1 MSAPLAEVPVSESEQ
16 AYLVYSLGSCLASR
30 PDLQSAAAYLVQAML
45 EDSFPAMGAQLR
57 HAALIEFSLSQ
68 GRDAPAVA
76 SIVPLTQ
83 RIIECWQ
90 GKALPAPGLGSYLT
104 LYPGAEYPQM
114 LSSQLDLVNDGLR
127 EWAPLLLDA
136 YKQRLVDFW
145 SLSSPRGASPWQQLS
160 AFISAQLRR
169 ASAALSGDELATV
182 QAVLDFPDQKERRQ
196 RLGEGCTQAH
206 IPIIDNGAQDP
217 EPLHLQALALTRW
230 VGKRQIALLYTLLG
244 GIETFDSVEAL
255 ETSLG
260 QTLDGQDTDL
270 RNYSPDYH
278 LFDAMAVTLLTR
290 QLESIGAIKPD
301 DYSEAA
307 ALDRQLHELTGP
319 QALVGAFRSGHEAK
333 LGRLHDLLPAWL
345 RQASTVDRT
354 TYGRYVTELAAVH
367 RRHAGKAFLDG
378 IPDVLAFA
386 AQALSDSLLKRNPE
400 AMGVSV
406 GDIRVTLTRS
416 ANTSWEVAA
425 PGFVSSDV
433 RTESVSLDYV
443 AMALRNLGAF
453 PLSTVVKVHYQDE
466 AAPTWMTYEVL
477 RKAVSDADI
486 GKHYPGL
493 LRQKL
498 QDEGPE
504 RARQQVLFTD
514 YLRVLLPM
522 LALEMRLRQ
531 RLTETACLYLT
542 AVVTQDSDTHPVQG
556 ETIVLRPLA
565 LVAHPGAAAHRVL
578 NHFVIGPQASERGP
592 QVLLRPGAPEP
603 LLEFASLAHLLVAI
617 QAEGELQ
624 QSVLAGLSSSTRSIY
639 DLGGFLEPH
648 LARMIISDWE
658 APEIPEPPS
667 LDTAVL
673 PGSAGAELF
682 AASVEAL
689 IGQAEAV
696 AVSNAEERWKCFSDL
711 GWALFN
717 LLVPLAPGPLVSV
730 GLIVQLT
737 ASLKTF
743 ADPKNLQPWAAF
755 ADVLLNLAAVLVY
768 HRRLRIGLP
777 ATIAE
782 AKPVQATVII
792 DDAVVATPVS
802 ANGRQLAFI
811 WSRQGRDLS
820 LSELERLDR
829 FKLEDFQ
836 SYGVLLVDG
845 EWRGLFQRD
854 ELFYARVEGD
864 WFRVSRQLDGVVIID
879 EHHPSRQGPW
889 LKRDAAG
896 NWQLDRGPRLLGGAG
911 ELSVRAR
918 KKFNTLKKN
927 ANQLL
932 DSLPGRLDRGERD
945 MRIVQGPADIES
957 RLRNDAKLF
966 SDLSRNLQDLT
977 AGLAEY
983 PQALISKLEAGAK
996 LLRAHGVSLRIA
1008 RIKLD
1013 LPTVAGVSYL
1023 NGKQQIRIRPLGPRK
1038 DISSGKGRDFL
1049 QEYEIAD
1056 LQRTPLWYAHF
1067 HYSSLTAGDSLFTKA
1082 HLKTPRQRFKGINAQ
1097 RAQEVSGKNVEK
1109 IWRSPIDAAS
1119 AARLFLPPTP

>member
-1 MSAPLAEVPVSESEQ
+1 MSAPLAKVPVSESEQ
-16 AYLVYSLGSCLASR
+16 AYLVYSLNGCLAAR
-30 PDLQSAAAYLVQAML
+30 PDLQSAAAYLAQAML
-45 EDSFPAMGAQLR
+45 EDSFPNLGARLR
-57 HAALIEFSLSQ
+57 HAAFIEFSLSK
-68 GRDAPAVA
+68 GGDVRVA
-76 SIVPLTQ
+76 SRIVPLTQ

-90 GKALPAPGLGSYLT
+90 GKTPPPHALGSYLT
-104 LYPGAEYPQM
+104 LYPGAEYPEM
-114 LSSQLDLVNDGLR
+114 LSSLLDRVDGWIS

-145 SLSSPRGASPWQQLS
+145 SLPSPQGASPWQQLS
-160 AFISAQLRR
+160 AFIAAQLRR
-169 ASAALSGDELATV
+169 ASAALSGDERATV
-182 QAVLDFPDQKERRQ
+182 QAVLDFPDLQERREQ
-196 RLGEGCTQAH
+196 LGEGCTQAH
-206 IPIIDNGAQDP
+206 IPIIDTRVQDP
-217 EPLHLQALALTRW
+217 EPLRLQVLALTRW
-230 VGKRQIALLYTLLG
+230 VGKRQIVLLYTLLG
-244 GIETFDSVEAL
+244 GIETFDSVDAL

-260 QTLDGQDTDL
+260 RTLSGQDSDL
-270 RNYSPDYH
+270 RNYSPEYH

-290 QLESIGAIKPD
+290 QLESIGAIRPG

-319 QALVGAFRSGHEAK
+319 QALVGAFRSGHEAT

-378 IPDVLAFA
+378 IPDVLSFA

-400 AMGVSV
+400 AKGVSV

-416 ANTSWEVAA
+416 ANTSWELAA

-433 RTESVSLDYV
+433 RTESVSLGYA

-453 PLSTVVKVHYQDE
+453 PRSTVTQVHYLGQ
-466 AAPTWMTYEVL
+466 AAPPWMTYEVL
-477 RKAVSDADI
+477 RTAVSDADI
-486 GKHYPGL
+486 GKHYPEL

-498 QDEGPE
+498 QDDGPE
-504 RARQQVLFTD
+504 RARQQMLFTD
-514 YLRVLLPM
+514 YLRALLPM

-565 LVAHPGAAAHRVL
+565 LVAHPGAVGHRVL
-578 NHFVIGPQASERGP
+578 NQFVIGPQASERGP
-592 QVLLRPGAPEP
+592 QVLLRPGSPEP
-603 LLEFASLAHLLVAI
+603 LLEFASFAHLLVAI

-624 QSVLAGLSSSTRSIY
+624 QSVLAGLDSSTRPIY

-658 APEIPEPPS
+658 VPDIPEPPS

-696 AVSNAEERWKCFSDL
+696 AVSNAQERWKRFTDL

-730 GLIVQLT
+730 GLIVQLV
-737 ASLKTF
+737 SNLKSF
-743 ADPKNLQPWAAF
+743 ADPNNLRPWAAF

-777 ATIAE
+777 ASVGE

-792 DDAVVATPVS
+792 DDVVAATPVS
-802 ANGRQLAFI
+802 GNGSQLAFI
-811 WSRQGRDLS
+811 WSRKGRDFS
-820 LSELERLDR
+820 VSELERLDS
-829 FKLEDFQ
+829 FKLGA
-836 SYGVLLVDG
+836 STSHGRRMVDG
-845 EWRGLFQRD
+845 EWSGLFQRD
-854 ELFYARVEGD
+854 GLFYACIEDD
-864 WFRVSRQLDGVVIID
+864 WFRVSRKLEGVVIVD
-879 EHHPSRQGPW
+879 DRHPARQGPW

-896 NWQLDRGPRLLGGAG
+896 DWQLDRGPRLLGGVG

-918 KKFNTLKKN
+918 KKFNTLKRN

-932 DSLPGRLDRGERD
+932 DSLPGRLARGERD
-945 MRIVQGPADIES
+945 MRIVQGPADIET

-966 SDLSRNLQDLT
+966 SDLARTLQDLT
-977 AGLAEY
+977 AGLTEY

-996 LLRAHGVSLRIA
+996 LLQAHGMSLRIA

-1013 LPTVAGVSYL
+1013 LPTVGGVSYL

-1038 DISSGKGRDFL
+1038 DISPGKGRDFL

-1067 HYSSLTAGDSLFTKA
+1067 HYKSLTADASRFTKA
-1082 HLKTPRQRFKGINAQ
+1082 HLKTPRQRFKGLNAQ
-1097 RAQEVSGKNVEK
+1097 RAQAVSGKNVEA
-1109 IWRSPIDAAS
+1109 IWRAPIDPVS
-1119 AARLFLPPTP
+1119 AAELFLPSTS